1 VTALGHTVV
10 GAVCTGEELVE
21 LVARTRP
28 DLALVDVHLA
38 HGSNGLAAATGIQQ
52 RFAVPAIAMSGHLTA
67 AEAQAA
73 ELLGRLSKPDTSACL
88 QETLEQASKRLDG
101 GSDKPLFI
109 DLAS

>member
-1 VTALGHTVV
+1 MTALGHTVV
-10 GAVCTGEELVE
+10 GAVGTGEELVE

-28 DLALVDVHLA
+28 DLALVDIRLA
-38 HGSNGLAAATGIQQ
+38 GGSNGLAAATEIQQ

-73 ELLGRLSKPDTSACL
+73 KLLGRLSKPYTSACL
-88 QETLEQASKRLDG
+88 QDILERAYERLEG

-109 DLAS
+109 DY